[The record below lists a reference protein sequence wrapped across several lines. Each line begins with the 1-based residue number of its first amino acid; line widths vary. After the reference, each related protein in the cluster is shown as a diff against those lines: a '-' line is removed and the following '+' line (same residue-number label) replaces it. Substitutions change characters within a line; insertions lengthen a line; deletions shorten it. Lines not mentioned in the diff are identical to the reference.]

1 MKCILITGISGS
13 GGSYLAEHILKKKN
27 KIKIVGTYRNGKS
40 LKRFNLNKIKKKII
54 LYKCDLQNYKK
65 VKILIQKYKPNLI
78 YHLAS
83 NADVKLSFMEPKN
96 IIENNNS
103 ITLNLLEAAKNTK
116 FKGKIVICSTS
127 EVYGDVESKRQPI
140 TEKTA
145 INPINPYAVSK
156 TFQDLLSQN
165 YNTIYGL
172 KIIITRMF
180 TYLNAR
186 RDNLFASAFA
196 NQLTE
201 IKHGKRKS
209 LQHGNLNTLRSVL
222 DIRDAMEAYWLA
234 GTKGKV
240 GEIYNIC
247 GTKKITVK
255 NFLYS
260 MIKLLNVRPK
270 LILDKSLV
278 RPNDISIQISNCK
291 KFKKDTG
298 WREKYNFEIAMN
310 FFLDEIEKKLKH
322 KKVI

>member
-1 MKCILITGISGS
+1 MKLILITGISGS
-13 GGSYLAEHILKKKN
+13 GGSYLAEHILKKNK
-27 KIKIVGTYRNGKS
+27 KIKIIGTYRNDKS
-40 LKRFNLNKIKKKII
+40 LKSFNLNKIKKKII

-65 VKILIQKYKPNLI
+65 IKILIQKYKPCLI

-83 NADVKLSFMEPKN
+83 NADVKLSFIEPKN

-103 ITLNLLEAAKNTK
+103 ITLNLLEAAKNIK
-116 FKGKIVICSTS
+116 FKGRIVICSTS
-127 EVYGDVESKRQPI
+127 EVYGNVESKRQPI
-140 TEKTA
+140 TEKTL

-196 NQLTE
+196 NQLIE
-201 IKHGKRKS
+201 IKYRKRKN
-209 LQHGNLNTLRSVL
+209 LYHGNLNTLRSVL

-240 GEIYNIC
+240 GKIYNIC
-247 GTKKITVK
+247 GKKKITVK
-255 NFLYS
+255 NFLLS

-298 WREKYNFEIAMN
+298 WKEKYKFKVAMN
-310 FFLDEIEKKLKH
+310 FFLNEIQKKLKH